1 MLHDDSNEKIDR
13 FTRGIVR
20 RKVKQL
26 IGRAGF
32 TKQDR
37 EDLEHDFY
45 ARVLQGMRSFDSS
58 IAHRNKFV
66 TTIVERYFANVLRDK
81 RAEKRDHRR
90 INSLHVMV
98 DIGEDEKVELAQTI
112 SQRELNAQRHR
123 YPRSEEELAQLAQ
136 DLADVMPKFP
146 NELRDLAERLKTQ
159 TLSEIARDM
168 GIPRTTLN
176 ESVCR
181 LRRRFESARL
191 KDYISPP
198 RGRSA

>member
-1 MLHDDSNEKIDR
+1 MLHDDSNEKLDR

-45 ARVLQGMRSFDSS
+45 ARVLQGMRSFDSN

-66 TTIVERYFANVLRDK
+66 TAIVERYVANILRDK

-90 INSLHVMV
+90 VNTLHVMV

-136 DLADVMPKFP
+136 DLAEVMAKLPDD
-146 NELRDLAERLKTQ
+146 LRKLAERLQAQ
-159 TLSEIARDM
+159 TLAEMARDM
-168 GIPRTTLN
+168 GIPRTTLHG
-176 ESVCR
+176 SVRR
-181 LRRRFESARL
+181 LCQRFEKAGL
-191 KDYISPP
+191 KDYL
-198 RGRSA
+198 